1 MATTKESSLPRNL
14 TQTLAAQAR
23 ELGAESLSVYW
34 TLLKVMVPALLVVK
48 ALELAGVTGG
58 LAWLLSPSMQ
68 LVGLP
73 DAMGIVWATVML
85 TNLYTAI
92 AVYASFA
99 AQEAL
104 TVAQVTVLASMMLV
118 SHALPVEGAIA
129 RATGVRWHATLLVRV
144 GGALVL
150 GALLN
155 LLYTGLGVL
164 QQPAVL
170 RWQPAPPDGSL
181 ATWALDQLQLLGT
194 IFVVIVALMTLLRL
208 LRALG
213 VERLMHALLA
223 PVLRLIGIR
232 REAANA
238 TVIGIT
244 LGISFGGG
252 LLIREARSGRLTRRD
267 VFLVMTL
274 LGLGHSVIEDTLLV
288 LLLGADLSGILWA
301 RLAFALLVVTL
312 IARWPLRRAAAPAR

>member
-1 MATTKESSLPRNL
+1 MPRNW
-14 TQTLAAQAR
+14 TQTLATQAR
-23 ELGAESLSVYW
+23 ELAGESLSVYW
-34 TLLKVMVPALLVVK
+34 ALLKVMVPALLVVK
-48 ALELAGVTGG
+48 ALELAGVTGW

-68 LVGLP
+68 FVGLP
-73 DAMGIVWATVML
+73 DSMGIVWATVML

-99 AQEAL
+99 AQETL
-104 TVAQVTVLASMMLV
+104 TVAQVTVLATMMLV

-129 RATGVRWHATLLVRV
+129 RATGVRWPATLLVRV
-144 GGALVL
+144 GGALAL
-150 GALLN
+150 GALLH
-155 LLYTGLGVL
+155 LLYAGLGVL
-164 QQPAVL
+164 QQPAML
-170 RWQPAPPDGSL
+170 RWQPAPPGGSL
-181 ATWALDQLQLLGT
+181 AAWGVEQLKMLATILLV
-194 IFVVIVALMTLLRL
+194 IFALMALLRL

-223 PVLRLIGIR
+223 PLLRLIGIR

-238 TVIGIT
+238 TAIGMT

-301 RLAFALLVVTL
+301 RLAFALLAVAL
-312 IARWPLRRAAAPAR
+312 IARWPLRRTAPAAR